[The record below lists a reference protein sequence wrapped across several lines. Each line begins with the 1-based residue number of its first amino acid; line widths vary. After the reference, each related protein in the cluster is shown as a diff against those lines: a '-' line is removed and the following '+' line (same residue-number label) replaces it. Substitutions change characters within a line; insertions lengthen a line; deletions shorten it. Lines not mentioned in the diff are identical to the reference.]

1 MLVKTIFP
9 RRARGARTGGGPPRR
24 ARSAPVMLIGVGLI
38 VGSLFAVSGRP
49 IDAPY
54 RPLAGPGH
62 GRGMSQ
68 LGAFDQARAG
78 WGAER
83 ILAHYYRGATL
94 GTIAPTA
101 VRVRLMARDDSALD
115 VFAAAGLRVAG
126 REVAPG
132 HVAHLTALPGGG
144 ANVVVTVGCD
154 GAVLWQ
160 AATDDP
166 WIRPVD
172 PRPDRPA
179 SEHLTLCGGWAYR
192 GALGV
197 ALEDGAARVVNQV
210 DVEDYLLGVVPAEV
224 QPNWA
229 DKGAAE
235 ALRAQAIAARSYA
248 LAEQRYPYAQTC
260 DTTAC
265 QRYSGTA
272 QEDPRTAAAVAATRG
287 TILLREGRI
296 LRTEYSAAPGG
307 AEPTDI
313 HTLDVGP
320 APQELITIAPTVD
333 PRTQAAVG
341 PGSPVDP
348 RTQAAVA
355 PGSPVDPRTQ
365 AAVAESA
372 VDAEY
377 RRIGGAA
384 SGLGTPLG
392 PEMILPQRAG
402 TYRMYTNGVIIVTP
416 TLGAQVVDYSR
427 MLQEV
432 PEASGPQAF
441 SPSTSPG
448 GAAPPGVAAPG
459 GIAAPRVGGVPTTD
473 QAGALGGA
481 SSPGAGAPGGVIAPG
496 GATRPEVATTDGAS
510 APVGTNLPDAA
521 APAVAT
527 APGIAGLGGTTRPGA
542 AAPDGVRP
550 LDVAGLPGAGAPGN
564 VAPPAGGAGPSDLA
578 GLPGVGAPGNVA
590 PPAGVPASD
599 GVAQPGR
606 PPRPTM

>member
-1 MLVKTIFP
+1 
-9 RRARGARTGGGPPRR
+9 
-24 ARSAPVMLIGVGLI
+24 MLIGAGMI
-38 VGSLFAVSGRP
+38 AGALFAVSGGP
-49 IDAPY
+49 VDTPY

-68 LGAFDQARAG
+68 VGAFDHARAG
-78 WGAER
+78 WRAEH

-94 GTIAPTA
+94 ATIAPTA
-101 VRVRLMARDDSALD
+101 VRVRLMARDDSSLG

-132 HVAHLTALPGGG
+132 QVAHLTALPGGG
-144 ANVVVTVGCD
+144 ASVVVTVGCD

-166 WIRPVD
+166 WIHPVD
-172 PRPDRPA
+172 PKPNRPA
-179 SEHLTLCGGWAYR
+179 AEHLTLCGGPAYR

-265 QRYSGTA
+265 QRYPGTA
-272 QEDPRTAAAVAATRG
+272 QEDSRTAAAVAATTG
-287 TILLREGRI
+287 AVLLREGRI

-320 APQELITIAPTVD
+320 APEELVTTAPAED
-333 PRTQAAVG
+333 PRTQVAVT

-348 RTQAAVA
+348 RGQVAVT
-355 PGSPVDPRTQ
+355 PGSPVDPRGQVAVTPGSPVDPRGQVAVTPGSPVDPRGQVAVTPGSPVDPRGQVAVTPGSPVDPRGQVAVTPGSPVDPRGQVAVTPGSPGDPRAQ
-365 AAVAESA
+365 AAVTESA

-384 SGLGTPLG
+384 SGIGTPLG

-427 MLQEV
+427 MLHEV
-432 PEASGPQAF
+432 PESAGSQAL
-441 SPSTSPG
+441 SPST
-448 GAAPPGVAAPG
+448 APGVAAPPSA
-459 GIAAPRVGGVPTTD
+459 AAPRGIVAPEVGGVPATD
-473 QAGALGGA
+473 QAG
-481 SSPGAGAPGGVIAPG
+481 
-496 GATRPEVATTDGAS
+496 T
-510 APVGTNLPDAA
+510 
-521 APAVAT
+521 
-527 APGIAGLGGTTRPGA
+527 LGGT
-542 AAPDGVRP
+542 
-550 LDVAGLPGAGAPGN
+550 
-564 VAPPAGGAGPSDLA
+564 S
-578 GLPGVGAPGNVA
+578 
-590 PPAGVPASD
+590 S
-599 GVAQPGR
+599 
-606 PPRPTM
+606 

>member
-1 MLVKTIFP
+1 
-9 RRARGARTGGGPPRR
+9 
-24 ARSAPVMLIGVGLI
+24 MLIGVGLI

-49 IDAPY
+49 IDAY

-83 ILAHYYRGATL
+83 ILAHYYPGATL
-94 GTIAPTA
+94 GAIAPTA

-132 HVAHLTALPGGG
+132 QVAHLTALPGGG

-166 WIRPVD
+166 WIRPAD

-179 SEHLTLCGGWAYR
+179 PEHLTLCGGPAYR

-210 DVEDYLLGVVPAEV
+210 DVEDYLRGVVPAEV

-265 QRYSGTA
+265 QRYPGTA
-272 QEDPRTAAAVAATRG
+272 QEDQRTAAAVAATTG
-287 TILLREGRI
+287 AVLLREGRI

-307 AEPTDI
+307 AEPIDI

-320 APQELITIAPTVD
+320 APEELVTTAPAED
-333 PRTQAAVG
+333 PRTQVAVT

-348 RTQAAVA
+348 RAQVAVT
-355 PGSPVDPRTQ
+355 PGSPVDPRAQ
-365 AAVAESA
+365 VAVTPGSPVDPRAQVAVTPGAPVDPRAQTVVTESA

-384 SGLGTPLG
+384 SSIGTPLG

-402 TYRMYTNGVIIVTP
+402 RYRMYTNGVIVVTP

-432 PEASGPQAF
+432 PEPAGSQAV
-441 SPSTSPG
+441 SPS
-448 GAAPPGVAAPG
+448 AAPGVAAPSNA
-459 GIAAPRVGGVPTTD
+459 AAPTGIVAPEVGGVPTTD
-473 QAGALGGA
+473 QAGTLGGA
-481 SSPGAGAPGGVIAPG
+481 SSSGTGASGGVIAPGSATRLGAAATGGVSTPAGTSSPGAGAPGGVIAPG
-496 GATRPEVATTDGAS
+496 VAGPGGA
-510 APVGTNLPDAA
+510 
-521 APAVAT
+521 
-527 APGIAGLGGTTRPGA
+527 TRPGA
-542 AAPDGVRP
+542 AATDGVSAP
-550 LDVAGLPGAGAPGN
+550 GVAGAPGAGAPGS
-564 VAPPAGGAGPSDLA
+564 VAAPAGMS
-578 GLPGVGAPGNVA
+578 
-590 PPAGVPASD
+590 ASRD
-599 GVAQPGR
+599 ATRPGR
-606 PPRPTM
+606 AAAAR

>member
-1 MLVKTIFP
+1 
-9 RRARGARTGGGPPRR
+9 
-24 ARSAPVMLIGVGLI
+24 MLIGVGMI
-38 VGSLFAVSGRP
+38 AGALFAVSGGP
-49 IDAPY
+49 VDTPY

-68 LGAFDQARAG
+68 VGAFDHARAG
-78 WGAER
+78 WRAEH

-94 GTIAPTA
+94 ATIAPTA
-101 VRVRLMARDDSALD
+101 VRVRLMARDDSSLG

-132 HVAHLTALPGGG
+132 QVAHLTALPGGG
-144 ANVVVTVGCD
+144 ASVVVTVGCD

-166 WIRPVD
+166 WIHPVD
-172 PRPDRPA
+172 PKPNRPA
-179 SEHLTLCGGWAYR
+179 AEHLTLCGGPAYR

-265 QRYSGTA
+265 QRYPGTA
-272 QEDPRTAAAVAATRG
+272 QEDSRTAAAVAATTG
-287 TILLREGRI
+287 AVLLREGRI

-320 APQELITIAPTVD
+320 APEELVTTAPAED
-333 PRTQAAVG
+333 PRTQVAVT

-348 RTQAAVA
+348 RA
-355 PGSPVDPRTQ
+355 Q

-384 SGLGTPLG
+384 SGIGTPLG

-432 PEASGPQAF
+432 PESAGSQAV
-441 SPSTSPG
+441 SPST
-448 GAAPPGVAAPG
+448 APG
-459 GIAAPRVGGVPTTD
+459 PATSSAAAPRGIVAPEVGGVPATD
-473 QAGALGGA
+473 QAG
-481 SSPGAGAPGGVIAPG
+481 
-496 GATRPEVATTDGAS
+496 T
-510 APVGTNLPDAA
+510 
-521 APAVAT
+521 
-527 APGIAGLGGTTRPGA
+527 LGGT
-542 AAPDGVRP
+542 
-550 LDVAGLPGAGAPGN
+550 
-564 VAPPAGGAGPSDLA
+564 S
-578 GLPGVGAPGNVA
+578 
-590 PPAGVPASD
+590 S
-599 GVAQPGR
+599 
-606 PPRPTM
+606 

>member
-1 MLVKTIFP
+1 
-9 RRARGARTGGGPPRR
+9 
-24 ARSAPVMLIGVGLI
+24 MLIGAGLI
-38 VGSLFAVSGRP
+38 VGSLYAVSGRP

-94 GTIAPTA
+94 GAIAPTA

-132 HVAHLTALPGGG
+132 HVAHLTALPGGR

-179 SEHLTLCGGWAYR
+179 SEHLTLCGGSAYR

-265 QRYSGTA
+265 QRYPGTA
-272 QEDPRTAAAVAATRG
+272 QEDPRTAAAVADTRG
-287 TILLREGRI
+287 AILLREGRI

-333 PRTQAAVG
+333 PRMQAVVVPGSPVDPRTQELITIAPTVDPRTQAVVV

-348 RTQAAVA
+348 RTQAAVVPGSSVDPRTQA
-355 PGSPVDPRTQ
+355 AVTPGSPEDPHTQ

-432 PEASGPQAF
+432 PEASGPQTF

-459 GIAAPRVGGVPTTD
+459 GIAAPQVGGVPATD

-481 SSPGAGAPGGVIAPG
+481 SSPGTGAPGGVIAPG
-496 GATRPEVATTDGAS
+496 GTTRPEVATTDSAS
-510 APVGTNLPDAA
+510 APVGRNLPDA
-521 APAVAT
+521 
-527 APGIAGLGGTTRPGA
+527 
-542 AAPDGVRP
+542 
-550 LDVAGLPGAGAPGN
+550 GAP
-564 VAPPAGGAGPSDLA
+564 
-578 GLPGVGAPGNVA
+578 
-590 PPAGVPASD
+590 
-599 GVAQPGR
+599 R
-606 PPRPTM
+606 